1 MANESFEKLEV
12 DGTQIAYRRLGNGR
26 PLLVLNGF
34 AATSSDWDHGLASSS
49 ELILLD
55 NRGIGDCTDDERR
68 FDIARLANDAA
79 HVIETLGFE
88 RISML
93 GWSMGGFIS
102 QTLALQQPNR
112 VNKLILLST
121 DFGGSEAD
129 LASAAVW
136 SQLVDTSG
144 TLHDQAKPLL

>member
-34 AATSSDWDHGLASSS
+34 AATSSDWDHGLASYS

-55 NRGIGDCTDDERR
+55 NRGIGDSTDDERP

-93 GWSMGGFIS
+93 GWSMGGFVS

-112 VNKLILLST
+112 VNKLICYQRI
-121 DFGGSEAD
+121 
-129 LASAAVW
+129 SAVRRQISLRRLCGHNSSILPAR
-136 SQLVDTSG
+136 LT
-144 TLHDQAKPLL
+144 T